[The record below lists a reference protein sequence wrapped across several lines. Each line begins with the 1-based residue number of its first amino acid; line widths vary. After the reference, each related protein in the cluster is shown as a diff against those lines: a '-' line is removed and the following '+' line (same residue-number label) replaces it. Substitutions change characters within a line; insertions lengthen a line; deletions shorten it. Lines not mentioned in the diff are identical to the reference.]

1 MYYGYDQD
9 TPFWKEER
17 KVKLH
22 QELNSQ
28 LELKSLGDVT
38 LLRPRPLWMMETNK
52 KPYLEINSFG
62 RSGVCIRKIT
72 HLSKEERR
80 ELVNKMDRIYREV
93 MKDDDEVMN

>member
-1 MYYGYDQD
+1 
-9 TPFWKEER
+9 
-17 KVKLH
+17 
-22 QELNSQ
+22 
-28 LELKSLGDVT
+28 
-38 LLRPRPLWMMETNK
+38 MMETNK